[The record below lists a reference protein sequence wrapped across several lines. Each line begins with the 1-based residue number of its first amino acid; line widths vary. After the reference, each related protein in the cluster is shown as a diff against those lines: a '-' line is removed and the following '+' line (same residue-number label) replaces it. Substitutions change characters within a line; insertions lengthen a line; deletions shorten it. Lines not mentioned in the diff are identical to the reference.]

1 MPLAMHV
8 ALLTA
13 FTMVAFAANSILTRL
28 AVDGG
33 YADPM
38 SFAVLRV
45 LAGAL
50 VLAAMVLPRTRRI
63 PWKDPMRAVGAAS
76 LAIYMI
82 GFSLAYV
89 TLDAGLGA
97 LILFGVVQ
105 ITMFVH
111 AATRGQ
117 NPTPRQIIGASIAF
131 AGLVLVLWP
140 APDSVSDPIGAAAM
154 VVAGLGW
161 AVYTISGRNAQHPLA
176 ATAANFCICL
186 PPLALV
192 LLPFVSFVTPWGIV
206 LALVC
211 GGVTS
216 GLGYAL
222 WYRVLP
228 RLQQSVAA
236 VVQLSVPII
245 AILTGA
251 ALLSESVTFVVIAA
265 ALLVV
270 FGIGLA
276 VTSRPTPADHKPP
289 PAPR

>member
-1 MPLAMHV
+1 MHV

-13 FTMVAFAANSILTRL
+13 FTMGAFAANSILTRL

-33 YADPM
+33 YSDPV

-50 VLAAMVLPRTRRI
+50 VLVALVLPQTQQI
-63 PWKDPMRAVGAAS
+63 TWKNPLRAVGAAS

-82 GFSLAYV
+82 GFSMAYV

-105 ITMFVH
+105 ITMFLH
-111 AATRGQ
+111 AAMRGQ
-117 NPTPRQIIGASIAF
+117 NPTIRQIIGASIAF
-131 AGLVLVLWP
+131 AGLVMALWP
-140 APDSVSDPIGAAAM
+140 APSSTSDPVGAMWM
-154 VVAGLGW
+154 VLAGLGW
-161 AVYTISGRNAQHPLA
+161 AAYTISGRNADHPLA
-176 ATAANFCICL
+176 ATAANFCLCL
-186 PPLALV
+186 VPLAMV
-192 LLPFVSFVTPWGIV
+192 LLPFANFITPWGFL
-206 LALVC
+206 LAFIC

-228 RLQQSVAA
+228 KLQQSVAA

-245 AILTGA
+245 AILAGA
-251 ALLSESVTFVVIAA
+251 VLLSESITRVVIAA
-265 ALLVV
+265 ALCVV

-276 VTSRPTPADHKPP
+276 VTSQSAQADRKRPPSPP
-289 PAPR
+289 TR